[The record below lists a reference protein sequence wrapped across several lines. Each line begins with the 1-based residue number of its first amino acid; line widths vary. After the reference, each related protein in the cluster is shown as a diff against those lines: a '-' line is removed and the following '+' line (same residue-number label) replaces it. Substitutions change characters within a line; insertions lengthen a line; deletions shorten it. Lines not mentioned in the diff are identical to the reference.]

1 MDNRSTRHMFSFPS
15 LLITEVYKY
24 WLAVN
29 LYATDTL
36 CAIQTHDLVLSEN
49 HALVFAANYCSL
61 NRTPL
66 QKQWMDSAGATV
78 EICL

>member
-1 MDNRSTRHMFSFPS
+1 MR
-15 LLITEVYKY
+15 L
-24 WLAVN
+24 
-29 LYATDTL
+29 TDTL